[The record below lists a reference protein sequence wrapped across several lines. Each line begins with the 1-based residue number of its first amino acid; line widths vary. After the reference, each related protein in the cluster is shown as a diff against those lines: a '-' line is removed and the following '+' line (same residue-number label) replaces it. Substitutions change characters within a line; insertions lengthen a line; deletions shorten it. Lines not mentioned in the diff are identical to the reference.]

1 MDTTTLIG
9 FFAAV
14 CTSVSYL
21 PQFKKC
27 WDTGKAEDLSLLMF
41 SIIVANAL
49 SLCCLAGILWF
60 KLRESP
66 APFKRAGF
74 CSPPEPRSNFRLF
87 RTG

>member
-41 SIIVANAL
+41 SILATGVATWVLYGVFKRDLVIIVANAL

-60 KLRESP
+60 KLREKP
-66 APFKRAGF
+66 GTA
-74 CSPPEPRSNFRLF
+74 
-87 RTG
+87 